1 MNYDTILSD
10 GQPQLPDDLRN
21 EAEAALKRVGAY
33 LETRGDPAIMN
44 SLKTPPS
51 ITTLAGISVVLFL
64 VAYIIAEISNY
75 YEIRRNW
82 SHYRCMPS
90 ISPFAKFYGHDLKE
104 TMNFCIAQSVKEHAP
119 GVITPIYEGINAVTG
134 VVEGV
139 FDKVES
145 VAGGIEGLLAGFKS
159 FVVNFVNSF
168 RLVGTRIRMSLI
180 RVKEIFSRVYGIF
193 IAFAYA
199 AISAITFG
207 ENLICNPLVTFV
219 AGFAGVDI
227 CCFAPET
234 LIQMAD
240 GSQKP
245 IRDIQ
250 IGDRLAGDSE
260 VTTTFLF
267 RGYDTAMV
275 SVHGVHVSGNHY
287 LLAPNSTW
295 IRADKHPAAVP
306 ALSIPRLWCLSTTT
320 NTIPVAGVGGHT
332 LEFTDFEE
340 SSDPEVVAV
349 AQRTAEEGLN
359 GRGSAGPTV
368 ADYSLGIDPTYGV
381 HMLHG
386 HWVQASQLRVGDSL
400 AGGGNVVGIVREQ
413 CEELCKSPCGHYVS
427 AAQLVMW
434 EGRWQR
440 AAHTWPRVAG
450 EQILVQV
457 LLDSSRPFTIGGE
470 GEMYSV
476 RDYTEWEE
484 SSMQPLYEAALA
496 KVDVTVT
503 AMQG

>member
-1 MNYDTILSD
+1 MNYDTVLSD

-21 EAEAALKRVGAY
+21 DAERVLKRVGAY
-33 LETRGDPAIMN
+33 LETRGDPAVMN

-64 VAYIIAEISNY
+64 VAYIISEIANY
-75 YEIRRNW
+75 FEIRRNW

-104 TMNFCIAQSVKEHAP
+104 TLNFCIAQSVKEHAP
-119 GVITPIYEGINAVTG
+119 GVITPIYEGINVVTG

-145 VAGGIEGLLAGFKS
+145 VAGGIEGLLVGFKN

-180 RVKEIFSRVYGIF
+180 RVKEIFARVYGIF

-227 CCFAPET
+227 CCFAPDT
-234 LIQMAD
+234 AIRMAE
-240 GSQKP
+240 GSLRP
-245 IRDIQ
+245 IRDVR
-250 IGDRLAGDSE
+250 IGDRLADGGE
-260 VTTTFLF
+260 VTSTFLF
-267 RGYDTAMV
+267 RGYDTSMV
-275 SVHGVHVSGNHY
+275 NIHGVHVSGNHY
-287 LLAPNSTW
+287 LQHPDTGAW
-295 IRADKHPAAVP
+295 IRADMHPAAVP
-306 ALSIPRLWCLSTTT
+306 AASIPRLWCLSTST
-320 NTIPVAGVGGHT
+320 NRIPVAGMFGRVF
-332 LEFTDFEE
+332 EFTDFEE
-340 SSDPEVVAV
+340 TSDPATVAA

-359 GRGSAGPTV
+359 GSGRAGPTV
-368 ADYSLGIDPTYGV
+368 DDYSLGIDPTCRV

-386 HWVQASQLRVGDSL
+386 NWVQASQLRVGDAL
-400 AGGGNVVGIVREQ
+400 AGGGNIVGIVREM
-413 CEELCKSPCGHYVS
+413 CEDLRISPCGHYVS
-427 AAQLVMW
+427 AAQLVLW

-440 AAHTWPRVAG
+440 AAHIWPLASGAQV
-450 EQILVQV
+450 LVQV
-457 LLDSSRPFTIGGE
+457 LLDASRPFTIGGE

-484 SSMQPLYEAALA
+484 RPMQALYDAALA
-496 KVDVTVT
+496 KVDGATHR
-503 AMQG
+503 